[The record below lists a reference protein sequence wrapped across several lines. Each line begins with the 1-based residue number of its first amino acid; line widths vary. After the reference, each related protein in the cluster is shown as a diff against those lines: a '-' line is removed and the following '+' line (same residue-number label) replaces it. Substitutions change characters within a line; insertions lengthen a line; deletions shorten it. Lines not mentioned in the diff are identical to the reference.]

1 MKNTVD
7 TAKKAQPA
15 KTAFA
20 VLAATALA
28 FSLAA
33 APAFA
38 QGPRAGAGC
47 DSPCMR
53 ACAAAAS
60 KCLADMGAYAKNAC
74 CKAASCEGFV
84 DADADGVCDNFGTHI
99 GRGQGADGALG
110 RGNGAGQGF
119 VDADGDGVD
128 DWTDVVLGARAYIAT
143 DPHYQSKYYAGGYP
157 DDGLGVCTDV
167 IWQAFQAAGY
177 DLKALV
183 DADIAAC
190 PEAYPHITTP
200 DPNID
205 FRRVNTL
212 DTFFR
217 RHAQVLTCDLSDGQQ
232 WQPGDIVVFGDRV
245 HIGLCSDR
253 RNRQGIPFLIHHGNP
268 IDEAVERNDIPRM
281 TVTGHF
287 RWLG

>member
-53 ACAAAAS
+53 ACAAVAS

-84 DADADGVCDNFGTHI
+84 DADADGVCDNRQDGVGCGYGYGLGHGHGDGAGFGH
-99 GRGQGADGALG
+99 GRGA
-110 RGNGAGQGF
+110 
-119 VDADGDGVD
+119 
-128 DWTDVVLGARAYIAT
+128 W
-143 DPHYQSKYYAGGYP
+143 
-157 DDGLGVCTDV
+157 
-167 IWQAFQAAGY
+167 
-177 DLKALV
+177 
-183 DADIAAC
+183 
-190 PEAYPHITTP
+190 
-200 DPNID
+200 
-205 FRRVNTL
+205 
-212 DTFFR
+212 
-217 RHAQVLTCDLSDGQQ
+217 
-232 WQPGDIVVFGDRV
+232 
-245 HIGLCSDR
+245 
-253 RNRQGIPFLIHHGNP
+253 
-268 IDEAVERNDIPRM
+268 
-281 TVTGHF
+281 
-287 RWLG
+287 

>member
-33 APAFA
+33 VPAFA

-99 GRGQGADGALG
+99 GRG
-110 RGNGAGQGF
+110 NGTGQGF
-119 VDADGDGVD
+119 VDADGDGVCD
-128 DWTDVVLGARAYIAT
+128 NRAGVCAAGACIDADADGVCDNRQ
-143 DPHYQSKYYAGGYP
+143 DGVGCGYGY
-157 DDGLGVCTDV
+157 GLGHGHGDG
-167 IWQAFQAAGY
+167 AG
-177 DLKALV
+177 
-183 DADIAAC
+183 
-190 PEAYPHITTP
+190 
-200 DPNID
+200 
-205 FRRVNTL
+205 
-212 DTFFR
+212 
-217 RHAQVLTCDLSDGQQ
+217 
-232 WQPGDIVVFGDRV
+232 FG
-245 HIGLCSDR
+245 
-253 RNRQGIPFLIHHGNP
+253 HGRG
-268 IDEAVERNDIPRM
+268 A
-281 TVTGHF
+281 
-287 RWLG
+287 W

>member
-1 MKNTVD
+1 MEKRYSGRRRRRFRWLWLLMI
-7 TAKKAQPA
+7 P
-15 KTAFA
+15 
-20 VLAATALA
+20 VLAAGYTLWRFGPQRSYTAQQLG
-28 FSLAA
+28 LTDL
-33 APAFA
+33 
-38 QGPRAGAGC
+38 Q
-47 DSPCMR
+47 SP
-53 ACAAAAS
+53 
-60 KCLADMGAYAKNAC
+60 N
-74 CKAASCEGFV
+74 
-84 DADADGVCDNFGTHI
+84 
-99 GRGQGADGALG
+99 
-110 RGNGAGQGF
+110 
-119 VDADGDGVD
+119 DADGDGVD

-167 IWQAFQAAGY
+167 IWQALQAAGY

-200 DPNID
+200 DSNID

-232 WQPGDIVVFGDRV
+232 WQPGDIVVFGDRA

-253 RNRQGIPFLIHHGNP
+253 RNPAGYPLPDPPRKPHRRGGGAQRHPPHDGDRTFPLAGLTGKEQNGDKKDI
-268 IDEAVERNDIPRM
+268 AERNFPSD
-281 TVTGHF
+281 F
-287 RWLG
+287 FAL

>member
-84 DADADGVCDNFGTHI
+84 DADGDGVCDNRQDGVGCGYGS
-99 GRGQGADGALG
+99 GRGHGHGDGAGFGHG
-110 RGNGAGQGF
+110 RGA
-119 VDADGDGVD
+119 
-128 DWTDVVLGARAYIAT
+128 W
-143 DPHYQSKYYAGGYP
+143 
-157 DDGLGVCTDV
+157 
-167 IWQAFQAAGY
+167 
-177 DLKALV
+177 
-183 DADIAAC
+183 
-190 PEAYPHITTP
+190 
-200 DPNID
+200 
-205 FRRVNTL
+205 
-212 DTFFR
+212 
-217 RHAQVLTCDLSDGQQ
+217 
-232 WQPGDIVVFGDRV
+232 
-245 HIGLCSDR
+245 
-253 RNRQGIPFLIHHGNP
+253 
-268 IDEAVERNDIPRM
+268 
-281 TVTGHF
+281 
-287 RWLG
+287 

>member
-15 KTAFA
+15 KTAFT

-60 KCLADMGAYAKNAC
+60 KCLADMGAYAKNVC
-74 CKAASCEGFV
+74 CRAASCEGFV

-99 GRGQGADGALG
+99 GRGQGANGVLG

-119 VDADGDGVD
+119 VDADGDGVCD
-128 DWTDVVLGARAYIAT
+128 SRAGA
-143 DPHYQSKYYAGGYP
+143 
-157 DDGLGVCTDV
+157 C
-167 IWQAFQAAGY
+167 AAG
-177 DLKALV
+177 ACV
-183 DADIAAC
+183 DADADGAC
-190 PEAYPHITTP
+190 DTCGAAYPGGYV
-200 DPNID
+200 DAD
-205 FRRVNTL
+205 ADGV
-212 DTFFR
+212 
-217 RHAQVLTCDLSDGQQ
+217 CD
-232 WQPGDIVVFGDRV
+232 
-245 HIGLCSDR
+245 
-253 RNRQGIPFLIHHGNP
+253 NRQDGVGCGYGYGRGHGHG
-268 IDEAVERNDIPRM
+268 DGAGF
-281 TVTGHF
+281 GHG
-287 RWLG
+287 RGTW

>member
-33 APAFA
+33 VPAFA

-84 DADADGVCDNFGTHI
+84 DADGDGVCDNRAGVCAAGACIDADADGVCDTCGAAYPGGYVDADADGVCDNRQDGVGCGYGYGLGHGHGDGAGFGH
-99 GRGQGADGALG
+99 GRGT
-110 RGNGAGQGF
+110 
-119 VDADGDGVD
+119 
-128 DWTDVVLGARAYIAT
+128 W
-143 DPHYQSKYYAGGYP
+143 
-157 DDGLGVCTDV
+157 
-167 IWQAFQAAGY
+167 
-177 DLKALV
+177 
-183 DADIAAC
+183 
-190 PEAYPHITTP
+190 
-200 DPNID
+200 
-205 FRRVNTL
+205 
-212 DTFFR
+212 
-217 RHAQVLTCDLSDGQQ
+217 
-232 WQPGDIVVFGDRV
+232 
-245 HIGLCSDR
+245 
-253 RNRQGIPFLIHHGNP
+253 
-268 IDEAVERNDIPRM
+268 
-281 TVTGHF
+281 
-287 RWLG
+287 

>member
-33 APAFA
+33 VPAFA

-84 DADADGVCDNFGTHI
+84 DADADGVCDTC
-99 GRGQGADGALG
+99 GAAYPGG
-110 RGNGAGQGF
+110 Y
-119 VDADGDGVD
+119 VDADADGVCDNRQDGVGCGYGYGLGHGHGDGAGFGHGR
-128 DWTDVVLGARAYIAT
+128 GA
-143 DPHYQSKYYAGGYP
+143 
-157 DDGLGVCTDV
+157 
-167 IWQAFQAAGY
+167 W
-177 DLKALV
+177 
-183 DADIAAC
+183 
-190 PEAYPHITTP
+190 
-200 DPNID
+200 
-205 FRRVNTL
+205 
-212 DTFFR
+212 
-217 RHAQVLTCDLSDGQQ
+217 
-232 WQPGDIVVFGDRV
+232 
-245 HIGLCSDR
+245 
-253 RNRQGIPFLIHHGNP
+253 
-268 IDEAVERNDIPRM
+268 
-281 TVTGHF
+281 
-287 RWLG
+287 